1 MVRVTFDRP
10 GIDSTWTAD
19 HKRTGLSKSSSPS
32 LELLATPW
40 FVVDGEVDARGL
52 TLPDSESPAETVQPE
67 KRLKLS
73 VSETCVEVQ
82 AMFQSDASP
91 EVQVAKCGASM
102 SEEQDGEP
110 QVDHVIGHNDEV
122 VCDIMVYPQS
132 STELGEDH
140 AHDEIEAVAREG
152 VMLSN
157 GQKSD
162 PKQEYNANEHEISPR
177 QAEQEN
183 TDVTN
188 MKTAVVGRC
197 DSRFGRCWQGLVEL
211 TKSGLSRPPSA
222 SLADKTLVP
231 ANIADAE
238 LQQALLESSDPELQQ
253 ALRESAETA
262 SLTSAKEVSAAE
274 ARERLEHVMNLYH
287 AKAQPVQ
294 ADGNCQ
300 FRALSRQLYGDEGFH
315 ATLRARVIEQLE
327 TNPER
332 YADFVHE
339 PFADYIKRMAC
350 NGEWGDNV
358 TLQAASDLLCTD
370 IHLLTDQPGGECIQ
384 VHPAEHVCSKEQKP
398 LCLTFLT
405 EVHYDAAEFL

>member
-19 HKRTGLSKSSSPS
+19 HKRTGLSKSSSAS

-40 FVVDGEVDARGL
+40 FVVDGEVDASFL
-52 TLPDSESPAETVQPE
+52 TSPDSESPAEIVQPE
-67 KRLKLS
+67 KRPKLS
-73 VSETCVEVQ
+73 KTCVEVQ
-82 AMFQSDASP
+82 AVFQSDALP
-91 EVQVAKCGASM
+91 EVQIAKSDASM
-102 SEEQDGEP
+102 SDEQDGEP

-122 VCDIMVYPQS
+122 VCAVMVYSQA
-132 STELGEDH
+132 STRLGEDH
-140 AHDEIEAVAREG
+140 VHDKIEAVTCDG
-152 VMLSN
+152 VMFSKE
-157 GQKSD
+157 QKSD
-162 PKQEYNANEHEISPR
+162 SEQECKANDHEISPR
-177 QAEQEN
+177 QAEQDTTE
-183 TDVTN
+183 VAN

-211 TKSGLSRPPSA
+211 TKSGLSRPRPA
-222 SLADKTLVP
+222 SLADKTLVL
-231 ANIADAE
+231 ADTPDVE

-253 ALRESAETA
+253 ALRESAESA

-300 FRALSRQLYGDEGFH
+300 FRALSRQLYGDEDFH

-327 TNPER
+327 AKPER

-339 PFADYIKRMAC
+339 PFADYVKRMAC

>member
-1 MVRVTFDRP
+1 MVRVIFDRP
-10 GIDSTWTAD
+10 GIDSTWTTD

-32 LELLATPW
+32 VGSLAAPW

-52 TLPDSESPAETVQPE
+52 TLPDSESLAEAVQPE

-73 VSETCVEVQ
+73 VSETGVEVQ
-82 AMFQSDASP
+82 AMFQSDALP
-91 EVQVAKCGASM
+91 EVQSAKCGASM
-102 SEEQDGEP
+102 SQEQDSQA
-110 QVDHVIGHNDEV
+110 QVDHGNNQV
-122 VCDIMVYPQS
+122 VCDVMVHAHA
-132 STELGEDH
+132 STEVGEDH
-140 AHDEIEAVAREG
+140 AHDKVEVVASDG

-157 GQKSD
+157 EQKSD
-162 PKQEYNANEHEISPR
+162 PQQEYKANEPEISPR
-177 QAEQEN
+177 QAAQDN
-183 TDVTN
+183 TDMAN

-211 TKSGLSRPPSA
+211 TKTGLSRAPSA

-231 ANIADAE
+231 ASIADVE
-238 LQQALLESSDPELQQ
+238 LQQALLESSDPELQR
-253 ALRESAETA
+253 ALQESAETA

-287 AKAQPVQ
+287 AKPQPVQ

-300 FRALSRQLYGDEGFH
+300 FRALSRQLYGDEDFH

-327 TNPER
+327 TSPER

-384 VHPAEHVCSKEQKP
+384 VHPAEHVCSKKQKP